1 MKFIGINLLYID
13 TSAFDLTVETYH
25 IEKDI
30 KISDEEYG
38 ISTSKDYRWLS
49 DIDVIYLSVLSWE
62 HGTIYNIF
70 WKN

>member
-49 DIDVIYLSVLSWE
+49 DIDAIHLNVLSRE
-62 HGTIYNIF
+62 HNTIYNIF